1 MKTEPEIA
9 TARHEFLLA
18 HAEEQ
23 ALLCEYRERGLDVRI
38 AERVQDEAAITAA
51 KEAQRAANV
60 EWWAAYK
67 DRKVKALAFA
77 EALDLTEEHVK
88 SLAAAF

>member
-23 ALLCEYRERGLDVRI
+23 ALLCEYNERALDLKI
-38 AERVQDEAAITAA
+38 AERAQDEAAITAA
-51 KEAQRAANV
+51 KEAQRAANA

-67 DRKVKALAFA
+67 DRKPKALAFA
-77 EALDLTEEHVK
+77 EALDLTAEHVK
-88 SLAAAF
+88 AMAAAF